1 MRFLGEPCRGLLET
15 VILIIVVEGWPV
27 VHKKFVIRLGLQ
39 GCIFGGALGTILV
52 FVIGI
57 VFKLIV
63 VAGGIIK
70 RSRGGFFNGL
80 LGLLRIRAAVKI
92 WAEIFGS
99 QFNLNHE
106 IENMTKLEVRGRKTG
121 KATQMCQI
129 GSHCPTT
136 TPSHCRKNSGN
147 HLVLMPFLPQNCGLF
162 CLFVETPTRQ

>member
-1 MRFLGEPCRGLLET
+1 MRLLSKPCRGLLET
-15 VILIIVVEGWPV
+15 VILIIVVKGWPV

-63 VAGGIIK
+63 VAGGMIK
-70 RSRGGFFNGL
+70 RSRGGFFNCL

-92 WAEIFGS
+92 WAEIFRS

-106 IENMTKLEVRGRKTG
+106 EEKRTKLEEVGGRL
-121 KATQMCQI
+121 AQ
-129 GSHCPTT
+129 SHTNVPDWLSL
-136 TPSHCRKNSGN
+136 PGN
-147 HLVLMPFLPQNCGLF
+147 HSESLA
-162 CLFVETPTRQ
+162 

>member
-15 VILIIVVEGWPV
+15 VILIIVVERWPV

-63 VAGGIIK
+63 VAGSIIK

-80 LGLLRIRAAVKI
+80 LGLLRVRAAVKI
-92 WAEIFGS
+92 WAEIYGS
-99 QFNLNHE
+99 QFNF
-106 IENMTKLEVRGRKTG
+106 IENRKRDKTCSGRKTG

-147 HLVLMPFLPQNCGLF
+147 HLVLMPFLPQNGGLF